1 MKVMPELGDE
11 VKSQLANEI
20 HTITK
25 KIGDGTQGQVYESKN
40 QGAKLALKWYK
51 PSKATTQ
58 QRRIIR
64 ELIRIGAPCSRFLW
78 PLDLALS
85 DEIEGFGYIM
95 ELREENYNSIGQLVA
110 RKVEPSFKVLT
121 TIGYQLADSYRQL
134 HSRGYCYRDINFN
147 NIFFDP
153 QTGSISICDNDNV
166 GIDGVS
172 EATVLGTQRFMA
184 PEVVRGAKK
193 PNTNTDLFSLAVL
206 LFYIF
211 INNHPLHGK
220 KESEIRCF
228 DLPAMKKIYGKEPV
242 FIFDPTDQ
250 SNRPD
255 AQEHQNAILSW
266 PIYPSFLQELF
277 IQSFTI
283 GLNNPKQRVREGQWR
298 KAMLRLR
305 DSIFY
310 CSQCSTENFF
320 DPTKMSSSDA
330 GQCWNCKSKLEL
342 PYRIILDDKV
352 QNIVMLTHDAKL
364 YPHHLK
370 SKSKRN
376 FSKPL
381 AKVVQH
387 PQDDSI
393 WGLKNISQMEWKV
406 INRRGL
412 EKNVTTGQSVVL
424 ADQVQIDFGARIG
437 QITY

>member
-193 PNTNTDLFSLAVL
+193 PNTINPPHIIINTKIAVTQNFNNKLFSI
-206 LFYIF
+206 LFCF
-211 INNHPLHGK
+211 I
-220 KESEIRCF
+220 
-228 DLPAMKKIYGKEPV
+228 
-242 FIFDPTDQ
+242 
-250 SNRPD
+250 
-255 AQEHQNAILSW
+255 
-266 PIYPSFLQELF
+266 
-277 IQSFTI
+277 
-283 GLNNPKQRVREGQWR
+283 
-298 KAMLRLR
+298 
-305 DSIFY
+305 
-310 CSQCSTENFF
+310 
-320 DPTKMSSSDA
+320 
-330 GQCWNCKSKLEL
+330 
-342 PYRIILDDKV
+342 
-352 QNIVMLTHDAKL
+352 
-364 YPHHLK
+364 
-370 SKSKRN
+370 
-376 FSKPL
+376 
-381 AKVVQH
+381 
-387 PQDDSI
+387 
-393 WGLKNISQMEWKV
+393 
-406 INRRGL
+406 
-412 EKNVTTGQSVVL
+412 
-424 ADQVQIDFGARIG
+424 
-437 QITY
+437 